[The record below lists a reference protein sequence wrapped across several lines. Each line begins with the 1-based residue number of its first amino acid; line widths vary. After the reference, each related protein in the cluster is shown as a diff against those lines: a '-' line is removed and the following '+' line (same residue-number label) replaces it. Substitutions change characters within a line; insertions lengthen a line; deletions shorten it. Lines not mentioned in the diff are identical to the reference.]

1 MRDLLLCPLG
11 SEGGRRCRTALW
23 DSFRDLPIEEKWIEV
38 TQRAIL
44 VVDGAFLC
52 RPELRDEWDYVIWLD
67 VDPDTMLARARAR
80 DVAWVGSEE
89 EVVERYRQRV
99 IPSHLLYEAL
109 VRPVD
114 QAAAVVD
121 TRDLNAPRLVRLG
134 ILKRV

>member
-1 MRDLLLCPLG
+1 MK
-11 SEGGRRCRTALW
+11 
-23 DSFRDLPIEEKWIEV
+23 EKWIEV
-38 TQRAIL
+38 SERAIL

-89 EVVERYRQRV
+89 VVVERYRQRLM
-99 IPSHLLYEAL
+99 PSHLLYEAL

-114 QAAAVVD
+114 QADAVVD
-121 TRDLNAPRLVRLG
+121 TRDLHAPRLVRLG
-134 ILKRV
+134 AMTSG